1 MKSSDR
7 TILVV
12 VGVVALIAAF
22 WFVVLA
28 PKRHE
33 ASDLSD
39 QVSAL
44 EAQVTQEEAS
54 ATSATTAKTDF
65 KSNYR
70 QLITLGKAVPVD
82 ADTPSLLTQLQTL
95 SSKSH
100 VEFQG
105 IELSSG
111 GTGTAAPAPAP
122 VSPTPGTTT
131 ASATEA
137 AVSLLPLG
145 ASVGPAGLPVM
156 PYSLTFQGSFFDV
169 ADFFGRIDNMVEATD
184 KNVSVNGRL
193 LTIDDFTLAPVDQ
206 SKGQLAVTVDATS
219 YVSPADQGA
228 TAGAT
233 PAGPAATSPV
243 PAAATPSTTAP
254 VAPAVVGN

>member
-1 MKSSDR
+1 VKSSDR

-12 VGVVALIAAF
+12 VAVVGLIAAF

-44 EAQVTQEEAS
+44 ELQVSEQEAQ

-65 KSNYR
+65 TSNYH

-82 ADTPSLLTQLQTL
+82 ADTPSLLTQLQAL

-100 VEFQG
+100 VKFQG
-105 IELSSG
+105 IELSA
-111 GTGTAAPAPAP
+111 GTGGTAAAPP
-122 VSPTPGTTT
+122 TPISPTAGTTT

-137 AVSLLPLG
+137 TASLLPLG

-169 ADFFGRIDNMVEATD
+169 ADFFGRIDNMVTATNN
-184 KNVSVNGRL
+184 KVAVNGRL

-206 SKGQLAVTVDATS
+206 SKDELAVTVDATS
-219 YVSPADQGA
+219 YVSPADQGT

-233 PAGPAATSPV
+233 PTGPAAASPV
-243 PAAATPSTTAP
+243 PAAATPATTP

>member
-1 MKSSDR
+1 VKSSDR

-12 VGVVALIAAF
+12 AAVVGLIAAF

-44 EAQVTQEEAS
+44 ETQVTEQEAEA
-54 ATSATTAKTDF
+54 TTATTAKTDF
-65 KSNYR
+65 TSNYH

-82 ADTPSLLTQLQTL
+82 ADTPSLLTQLQAL
-95 SSKSH
+95 SSKSN
-100 VEFQG
+100 VKFQG

-111 GTGTAAPAPAP
+111 AGGTAAAAPTP
-122 VSPTPGTTT
+122 ISPTAGTTT
-131 ASATEA
+131 SATEA
-137 AVSLLPLG
+137 TASLLPLG

-169 ADFFGRIDNMVEATD
+169 ADFFGRIDNMVSATNN
-184 KNVSVNGRL
+184 KVSVNGRL

-206 SKGQLAVTVDATS
+206 SKDQLAVTVDATS
-219 YVSPADQGA
+219 YVSPADQGT

-233 PAGPAATSPV
+233 PTG
-243 PAAATPSTTAP
+243 PAAATPVPATATPSATAP

>member
-1 MKSSDR
+1 VKSSDR

-12 VGVVALIAAF
+12 VGVMALIAAF
-22 WFVVLA
+22 WFLVLA

-44 EAQVTQEEAS
+44 ESQVAEQEAVAS
-54 ATSATTAKTDF
+54 SATTAKTDF
-65 KSNYR
+65 KTNYR
-70 QLITLGKAVPVD
+70 QLVTLGKAVPVD
-82 ADTPSLLTQLQTL
+82 ADTPSLLTQLQAL
-95 SSKSH
+95 SSKSN
-100 VEFQG
+100 VAFQG

-111 GTGTAAPAPAP
+111 GTGTAAAAPTP
-122 VSPTPGTTT
+122 ISPTAGAT
-131 ASATEA
+131 ATSATEA
-137 AVSLLPLG
+137 TASLLPLG
-145 ASVGPAGLPVM
+145 ANIGPAGLPIM

-169 ADFFGRIDNMVEATD
+169 ADFFGRIDNMVTATNS
-184 KNVSVNGRL
+184 KVAVNGRL

-206 SKGQLAVTVDATS
+206 SKDQLQVTVDATS
-219 YVSPADQGA
+219 YVSPADQGT

-233 PAGPAATSPV
+233 PTGPAAAAPV
-243 PAAATPSTTAP
+243 PAAAAPATTAP